1 MTHPPVPTAAQWTV
15 AEFAVRSGVPATTL
29 RYWDAEGL
37 LVPGRLVNGHRRYQ
51 PADLD
56 RAEMIRM
63 CQALGASVEEIM
75 LILDAPDPGQRARYA
90 AGKLPEVIEKIA
102 LLRTAEALLRH
113 LAVCGHGD
121 AESCRAWMR
130 AHLP

>member
-1 MTHPPVPTAAQWTV
+1 MAEPSTAQWTV
-15 AEFAVRSGVPATTL
+15 AEFAARSKVPATTL

-37 LVPGRLVNGHRRYQ
+37 LVPQRLVNGHRRYQ
-51 PADLD
+51 AADLD
-56 RAEMIRM
+56 RAEMIRL
-63 CQALGASVEEIM
+63 CQGLGASVEEIM
-75 LILDAPDPGQRARYA
+75 LILDASDPQQRARYA

-113 LAVCGHGD
+113 LADCAHPD